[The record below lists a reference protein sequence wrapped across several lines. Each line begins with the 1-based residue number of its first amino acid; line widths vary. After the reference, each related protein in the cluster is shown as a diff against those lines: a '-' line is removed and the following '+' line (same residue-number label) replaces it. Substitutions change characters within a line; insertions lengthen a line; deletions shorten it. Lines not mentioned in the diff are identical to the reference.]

1 MLKDPDS
8 LYFPKERGSNWI
20 KLKGDYIDGLTDTLD
35 LIILGG
41 YFGDSTARYGP
52 SKHWSDQIT
61 SFLIGVI
68 DRIDPLNPQ
77 IAYAI
82 PFAKVGTGYSIDE
95 LNRLRSRLKDNLSKN
110 EAKFKPSYLDCK
122 WKPGL
127 QDRPDC
133 WITTLSRSV
142 VLEVKAAELIVSDSY
157 PTAHTLRFPRVV
169 KIRYDKD
176 WNEAETIK
184 DL

>member
-1 MLKDPDS
+1 MLKDPQS
-8 LYFPKERGSNWI
+8 MYFPKERGINWT
-20 KLKGDYIDGLTDTLD
+20 KLKGDYIQGLTDTLD

-52 SKHWSDQIT
+52 SRHWSDQIT

-68 DRIDPLNPQ
+68 DRIDTLNDD

-82 PFAKVGTGYSIDE
+82 PFAKVGTGYSLDQ
-95 LNRLRSRLKDNLSKN
+95 LNRLRQRLKDSLIKN
-110 EAKFKPSYLDCK
+110 DAKCKPVFLDCK

-133 WITTLSRSV
+133 WVTNLNKSI
-142 VLEVKAAELIVSDSY
+142 VLEVKAA
-157 PTAHTLRFPRVV
+157 
-169 KIRYDKD
+169 
-176 WNEAETIK
+176 
-184 DL
+184 

>member
-8 LYFPKERGSNWI
+8 IYIPKERGANWV
-20 KLKGDYIDGLTDTLD
+20 KLKGDYVDGLTDTLD

-41 YFGDSTARYGP
+41 YFGDSAARYGP

-68 DRIDPLNPQ
+68 DRIDPLNSM

-82 PFAKVGTGYSIDE
+82 PFAKVGTGFSMDE
-95 LNRLRSRLKDNLSKN
+95 LNQLRTRLRDNLSKN
-110 EAKFKPSYLDCK
+110 EGKFKPSYLECK
-122 WKPGL
+122 WKPSL

-133 WITTLSRSV
+133 WITNLSRSII
-142 VLEVKAAELIVSDSY
+142 LEVKAAEMIVSESY
-157 PTAHTLRFPRVV
+157 PTGHTLRFPRVV

-176 WNEAETIK
+176 WN
-184 DL
+184 